1 MIDIHTHILPGMDD
15 GSGSLEESLAMAKES
30 ARQGVRLLAATPHF
44 YATQEDP
51 NSFLRRREKSLA
63 LLESAWQEGFPT
75 LLVGAEVRYFDG
87 ISRVEKIA
95 HLTLDHT
102 RILLLEMPFTSWSR
116 RMVEEVV
123 ELQRSRGLQVLL
135 AHVERYLKDQDGQVW
150 ETFRQNGVWM
160 QCNANFFLRWQT
172 KRKAQALFKKG
183 EIQMLGSDTH
193 NMTTRPPN
201 LAMARDA
208 LVKSLGQAVWRSFE
222 RQSYALLKAGMA
234 P

>member
-1 MIDIHTHILPGMDD
+1 MIDIHTHILPRMDD

-44 YATQEDP
+44 YATQENP
-51 NSFLRRREKSLA
+51 NSFLRRRERSLA
-63 LLESAWQEGFPT
+63 LLESAWQDGFPT

-102 RILLLEMPFTSWSR
+102 RILLLEMPFTSWSG
-116 RMVEEVV
+116 RMVDEVL

-172 KRKAQALFKKG
+172 KHKAQALFKKG

-193 NMTTRPPN
+193 NMTSRPPN

>member
-44 YATQEDP
+44 YAIQEDP
-51 NSFLRRREKSLA
+51 NSFLRRRERSLA
-63 LLESAWQEGFPT
+63 LLESAWQDSFPT

-193 NMTTRPPN
+193 NMTSRPPN

>member
-15 GSGSLEESLAMAKES
+15 GSVSLEESLAMAKES

-51 NSFLRRREKSLA
+51 NSFLRRRERSLA
-63 LLESAWQEGFPT
+63 LLESAWQDGFPT

-102 RILLLEMPFTSWSR
+102 RILLLEMPFTSWSG
-116 RMVEEVV
+116 RMVDEVL

-193 NMTTRPPN
+193 NMTSRPPN

>member
-51 NSFLRRREKSLA
+51 ERFLQRREKSLA
-63 LLESAWQEGFPT
+63 LLESAWQDSFPT

-135 AHVERYLKDQDGQVW
+135 AHVERYLKDQNGQVW

>member
-63 LLESAWQEGFPT
+63 LLESTWQEGFPT

-102 RILLLEMPFTSWSR
+102 RILLLEMPFTSWSG
-116 RMVEEVV
+116 RMVDEVL

-172 KRKAQALFKKG
+172 KHKAQALFKKG

-193 NMTTRPPN
+193 NMTSRPPN

>member
-102 RILLLEMPFTSWSR
+102 RILLLEMPFTSWSG
-116 RMVEEVV
+116 RMVDEVV

-201 LAMARDA
+201 LALAREA
-208 LVKSLGQAVWRSFE
+208 LVKSLGQAAWRDFE
-222 RQSYALLKAGMA
+222 RRSYALLKAGMA